1 MKEEE
6 KKAVVVGEKEVCSEK
21 AASTSELP
29 CMDRLREELSC
40 AVRGICCFILFRLI
54 FCSRI
59 VDLTFLESK
68 LCVGFFFSFFADMFG
83 DLLRAEHHAVRA
95 QVILYCT
102 VYSKRKWLKFSK
114 KKYHETKHS

>member
-6 KKAVVVGEKEVCSEK
+6 KKTVVVGEKEACSEK
-21 AASTSELP
+21 AAATSELP

-54 FCSRI
+54 FCSRK
-59 VDLTFLESK
+59 VDLTFLESN
-68 LCVGFFFSFFADMFG
+68 LSVGFFFSFFADMFG
-83 DLLRAEHHAVRA
+83 DLLRAEHHALRA

-102 VYSKRKWLKFSK
+102 VYSKGSGLNSVK
-114 KKYHETKHS
+114 KVS